1 MREKP
6 MKQQGLPKDFLWG
19 GAVAAH
25 QVEGAWDQGGKG
37 PSIVDVLSSGA
48 HGVDRV
54 ITDGILPGYHYGNH
68 EAVDFYHHY
77 KQDIALLAEM
87 GFKCFRTS
95 IAWSRIFPKGDE
107 LVPNEQGLQFYDDL
121 FDELLKHGIEPVI
134 TLSHFEMPWH
144 LVKEYG
150 GWKHRKLVEFFVR
163 FSETVLRR
171 YQHKVKYWMTF
182 NEINNQR
189 NWRSPLFGYC
199 CSGVIYNQEPNPEE
213 CMYQVL
219 HHQFVAS
226 AQVVKLGHEINP
238 AFQIGC
244 MIAMVPLYPYSCH
257 PDDVI
262 YAQEAMRERFLFS
275 DVHVRG
281 AYPSYIRKE
290 WQRKGYQIAMEPG
303 DEQILREGCVDY
315 IGLSYYMSNAVRAH
329 HQGSGTA
336 LSGFEGGVPNPHLKA
351 SDWGWQIDPVG
362 LRYSLNILYERYNKP
377 LFIVENGFGA
387 LDMPGESGEVQDDYR
402 IEYLS
407 AHIAQMKKAVIEDG
421 VELMG
426 YTPWGCIDC
435 VSFTTGEYRK
445 RYGFIYV
452 DKHDDGSGSQARS
465 KKQSF
470 HWYQGV
476 IKSNGETL

>member
-1 MREKP
+1 

-77 KQDIALLAEM
+77 QQDIALLAEM

-107 LVPNEQGLQFYDDL
+107 LVPNEQGLHFYDDL

-238 AFQIGC
+238 EFQIGC

-257 PDDVI
+257 PDDVM

-290 WQRKGYQIAMEPG
+290 WQRKGYQIVMEPG

-387 LDMPGESGEVQDDYR
+387 LDQPGESGEVQDDYR

>member
-281 AYPSYIRKE
+281 AYPNYIRKE

-476 IKSNGETL
+476 IKSNGGTL

>member
-1 MREKP
+1 

-25 QVEGAWDQGGKG
+25 QVEGAWDQGSKG

-77 KQDIALLAEM
+77 QQDIALLAEM

-257 PDDVI
+257 PDDVM

-281 AYPSYIRKE
+281 AYPNYIRKE

-387 LDMPGESGEVQDDYR
+387 LDKPGESGEVQDDYR